1 MPNKPVG
8 DIIYRVSAVPH
19 YTKHVFETPI
29 EAFFGIGLGK
39 ATEANL
45 PFGHIFFTKYQ
56 YLNYN
61 WFSFQNLF
69 LQTGWV
75 GITLYVS
82 FFFSLLIYNLYQKYS
97 APVRYRYLY
106 DITITIALI
115 CILVIWY
122 NATLRLSY
130 AIVPYF
136 VLGLGPC
143 VTRELKIQQIKRRRK
158 DNFINLSR

>member
-8 DIIYRVSAVPH
+8 DIIYRVSAVPPL
-19 YTKHVFETPI
+19 YK
-29 EAFFGIGLGK
+29 LGK

-45 PFGHIFFTKYQ
+45 PFLDTSFFTKYQ

-115 CILVIWY
+115 CILVIWK
-122 NATLRLSY
+122 NAT
-130 AIVPYF
+130 AN
-136 VLGLGPC
+136 
-143 VTRELKIQQIKRRRK
+143 KKKKKRQ
-158 DNFINLSR
+158 LY

>member
-8 DIIYRVSAVPH
+8 DIIYRVSAVPPL
-19 YTKHVFETPI
+19 YKNMFFETPI

-45 PFGHIFFTKYQ
+45 PFLDTSFFTKYQ

-143 VTRELKIQQIKRRRK
+143 CNTRTQDTANKKKKKRQ
-158 DNFINLSR
+158 LY